1 MSMVLRVKKQ
11 TQASRPGLTVCI
23 SQFTKSSQKQLTN
36 IKLQRK
42 RAFMVLRSAILEVIK
57 LFREKYYAGI
67 KDAPELHVKLT
78 GSWETLV
85 GQQDTFGM
93 SYGDVLFP
101 SS

>member
-1 MSMVLRVKKQ
+1 MSTASRVKKR
-11 TQASRPGLTVCI
+11 TRVSARFCLTACI
-23 SQFTKSSQKQLTN
+23 LQFTKLSPKQLTS

-42 RAFMVLRSAILEVIK
+42 RTSLSCTRRCFKGIN

-93 SYGDVLFP
+93 SSMTF
-101 SS
+101 

>member
-1 MSMVLRVKKQ
+1 M
-11 TQASRPGLTVCI
+11 I
-23 SQFTKSSQKQLTN
+23 D
-36 IKLQRK
+36 
-42 RAFMVLRSAILEVIK
+42 

-93 SYGDVLFP
+93 FFNDTIMLLC
-101 SS
+101 